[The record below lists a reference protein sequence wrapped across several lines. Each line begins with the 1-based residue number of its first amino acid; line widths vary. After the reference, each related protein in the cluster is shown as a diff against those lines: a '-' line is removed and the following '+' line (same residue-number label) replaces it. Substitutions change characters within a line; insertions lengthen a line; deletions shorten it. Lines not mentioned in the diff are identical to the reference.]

1 MQKNSTGY
9 VFPLILLATLS
20 ISFFII
26 TLVQLQSSHHNQLQ
40 HLNSYQQALNVAYS
54 VNVDVTGQIRE
65 KQWANRFFKGKPF
78 IKTGQTLFGT
88 TYDMAVEDHE
98 PDKCTFN
105 VKIRT
110 TIGEKRNL
118 FYWRQRYVPNML
130 DFTRVVFPV
139 FFGEFPPEMFEPAK
153 KTEIDKLVDQSLKN
167 AADNQNNLD
176 DIIKNVAQKNTPED
190 ILKELGALPP
200 GKSADDLK
208 DAAKPRPVV
217 AKVPTRP
224 SNAAKPKISEIK
236 EEIKTYI
243 DPIETLNYPAT
254 GKIIEDYWSVMLR
267 DAPWG
272 DVIAKIPPLTTG
284 LTVTG
289 LQGDFFEVEY
299 NGKTGYSHMNYVWIP
314 GHTPSGIEPPRPP
327 GAPPPK

>member
-1 MQKNSTGY
+1 MSR
-9 VFPLILLATLS
+9 P
-20 ISFFII
+20 
-26 TLVQLQSSHHNQLQ
+26 
-40 HLNSYQQALNVAYS
+40 
-54 VNVDVTGQIRE
+54 
-65 KQWANRFFKGKPF
+65 
-78 IKTGQTLFGT
+78 
-88 TYDMAVEDHE
+88 
-98 PDKCTFN
+98 
-105 VKIRT
+105 
-110 TIGEKRNL
+110 
-118 FYWRQRYVPNML
+118 
-130 DFTRVVFPV
+130 
-139 FFGEFPPEMFEPAK
+139 

-167 AADNQNNLD
+167 AADNQGNLD
-176 DIIKNVAQKNTPED
+176 DIIKNVAQRTTPED

-208 DAAKPRPVV
+208 DAAKPRPVI
-217 AKVPTRP
+217 AKAPTKP

-243 DPIETLNYPAT
+243 DPIETAGFPTT
-254 GKIIEDYWSVMLR
+254 GKIVEDYWSVMLR

-327 GAPPPK
+327 GAPPPKRQRHYQRITAAAFPSALLPDSNRPALPQRISLIGSGLIDMQPAST